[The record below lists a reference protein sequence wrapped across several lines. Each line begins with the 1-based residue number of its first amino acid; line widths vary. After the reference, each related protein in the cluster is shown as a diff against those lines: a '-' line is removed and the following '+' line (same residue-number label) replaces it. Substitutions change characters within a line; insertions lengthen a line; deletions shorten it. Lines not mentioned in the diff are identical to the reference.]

1 MKLLSNK
8 VMNTVAASRL
18 MLLFAGMLV
27 LGACVSLPPQDV
39 TPPPLINAGP
49 AVQVDDV
56 DVLAVSPAMEAFLDR
71 YVLKYKNSQTRL
83 ELLTMAITRSG
94 VLGFDYD
101 ERYTMTASEAFEA
114 RTGNCVAFSNLMV
127 TLARRAGLEASYQV
141 VFLSPEWSD
150 YQDDTSL
157 LYKHI
162 NVVVET
168 RQKSW
173 LVDVSG
179 IKITQSDRRRLVED
193 SYAKALYL
201 NNIAVEALLEN
212 DLQRAFAYVN
222 KAIETDRNVI
232 DPWVNLGVIYGRNE
246 QLEDAAF
253 ALRQALRID
262 PGDLSSASNLYEV
275 YIEQQN
281 FEAAAALEPRVERYR
296 RKNPYYLLRL
306 SNEALVQQQ
315 YADSISLLQKAIK
328 KKDDDHKL
336 YFALAKT
343 QYLSG
348 EVVKAQS
355 SFLRAKELAP
365 KDMIAYYDRPLDEL
379 VSEAQVTDER
389 VNPR

>member
-1 MKLLSNK
+1 
-8 VMNTVAASRL
+8 MNPVAASRL

-262 PGDLSSASNLYEV
+262 PGFENARQNL
-275 YIEQQN
+275 
-281 FEAAAALEPRVERYR
+281 
-296 RKNPYYLLRL
+296 
-306 SNEALVQQQ
+306 
-315 YADSISLLQKAIK
+315 
-328 KKDDDHKL
+328 
-336 YFALAKT
+336 
-343 QYLSG
+343 
-348 EVVKAQS
+348 
-355 SFLRAKELAP
+355 KELR
-365 KDMIAYYDRPLDEL
+365 D
-379 VSEAQVTDER
+379 
-389 VNPR
+389 

>member
-8 VMNTVAASRL
+8 VMYPLAASRL
-18 MLLFAGMLV
+18 MILFTGVLV

-71 YVLKYKNSQTRL
+71 YVLKYKNPQTRL

-127 TLARRAGLEASYQV
+127 ALARRAGLEASYQE

-150 YQDDTSL
+150 YQDDTVL
-157 LYKHI
+157 LYKHV

-168 RQKSW
+168 RNKSW

-179 IKITQSDRRRLVED
+179 VKIRQSDHRRLVED

-212 DLQRAFAYVN
+212 DLPRAFAYVN
-222 KAIETDRNVI
+222 KAIETDRTVI

-262 PGDLSSASNLYEV
+262 PGDLSSTSNLYEV

-281 FEAAAALEPRVERYR
+281 FEAAAALETRVERYR

-315 YADSISLLQKAIK
+315 YADSISLLQKAIR

-355 SFLRAKELAP
+355 SLLRAKELAP
-365 KDMIAYYDRPLDEL
+365 KDMIASYDRPNDEL
-379 VSEAQVTDER
+379 VSEAQVTQQLVD
-389 VNPR
+389 PR

>member
-8 VMNTVAASRL
+8 VMYPVAASRL
-18 MLLFAGMLV
+18 MLLFTCMLL
-27 LGACVSLPPQDV
+27 LGACASLPPRDV

-49 AVQVDDV
+49 AVQVEDV
-56 DVLAVSPAMEAFLDR
+56 DILAITPAMEAFLDR

-127 TLARRAGLEASYQV
+127 ALARRAGLKASYQE
-141 VFLSPEWSD
+141 VFLRPEWSD
-150 YQDDTSL
+150 FQDDTTL
-157 LYKHI
+157 LYKHV
-162 NVVVET
+162 NVVVGT
-168 RQKSW
+168 LQKSW

-179 IKITQSDRRRLVED
+179 IKIRQSDRRRLVED

-212 DLQRAFAYVN
+212 DLQRAFAYVT
-222 KAIETDRNVI
+222 KAIETDRTVV
-232 DPWVNLGVIYGRNE
+232 DPWVNLGVIYSRNE

-262 PGDLSSASNLYEV
+262 PGDLSSTSNLYEV
-275 YIEQQN
+275 YLEQQN
-281 FEAAAALEPRVERYR
+281 FEAAAALEQRVERYR

-328 KKDDDHKL
+328 RKNDDHKL
-336 YFALAKT
+336 YFALART

-355 SFLRAKELAP
+355 SLLRAKELAP